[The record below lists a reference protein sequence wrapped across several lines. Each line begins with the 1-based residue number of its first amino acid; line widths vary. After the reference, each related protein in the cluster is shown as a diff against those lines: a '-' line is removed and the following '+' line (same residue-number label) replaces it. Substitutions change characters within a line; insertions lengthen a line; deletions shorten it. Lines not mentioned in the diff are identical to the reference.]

1 MESDAL
7 FSSHLKG
14 IVSLLPDLPGVYQYF
29 NGDGKIIYVGK
40 AKNLRKRVSSY
51 FNKVHDNRKTS
62 ILVRKI
68 ADIKHIVV
76 DSEEDALLLEN
87 NLIKKYQPKYNVL
100 LKDDKSF
107 PWICIK
113 NEPFT
118 RVFFTRNV
126 IRDGSSDYGP
136 YTSIPMVRT
145 ILDVIKRLFPIRN
158 CSLNLTKS
166 NVEKGNYKV
175 CLEYQIGNCKGP
187 CENLQLEEDYLEG
200 IAQIKEILK
209 GNLITVVAYL
219 KARMNEFALEYKF
232 EEAENFKN
240 KISVLENYK
249 SKSTIVSS
257 SITNVDVFSFDED
270 ETYAYINF
278 LRVVDGA
285 IIQAHTLE
293 MKKRLDESKEELLS
307 LGIIEIRQKFF
318 LNSKEII
325 LPFSIDV
332 QLKEVKMVIP
342 HIGDKRKLLELS
354 ERNVKFYKLDK
365 NKQLSLKTPQSR
377 TERVLEQM
385 QKDLR
390 LKELPTR
397 IECFDNSNIQ
407 GAQPVAACVVFIGA
421 KPAKRE
427 YRHFNIKTVVGPDDF
442 ASMEEILYRRY
453 LRVINENGNLPQLI
467 VIDGG
472 KGQISS
478 ALTILEKLEIRGK
491 VAVIGIAKKLEE
503 IIYPDDPV
511 PLYLDKNSETLRV
524 LQHIRN
530 EAHRFGI
537 TFHRNKRSK
546 EFIIS
551 ELEQIPGIGE
561 KTIEVLMRKFKSI
574 KRLKEAKQI
583 EIIDEIGVSRADK
596 VMNYFNTDV
605 VSQALP
611 DSDAKS

>member
-1 MESDAL
+1 MENDNL
-7 FSSHLKG
+7 FSAKITEILY
-14 IVSLLPDLPGVYQYF
+14 ILPESPGVYQYF
-29 NGDGKIIYVGK
+29 NAEGKIIYVGK

-51 FNKVHDNRKTS
+51 FSKKHDNRKTA
-62 ILVRKI
+62 ILVRNI
-68 ADIKHIVV
+68 ADIRHIIV

-87 NLIKKYQPKYNVL
+87 NLIKKYQPRYNVL

-107 PWICIK
+107 PWICVK
-113 NEPFT
+113 NEPFP

-126 IRDGSSDYGP
+126 IRDGSSYFGP

-145 ILDVIKRLFPIRN
+145 ILDVIKRLYPIRN
-158 CSLNLTKS
+158 CSLNLS
-166 NVEKGNYKV
+166 GGNIARNKYKV
-175 CLEYQIGNCKGP
+175 CLEFQIGNCKGP
-187 CENLQLEEDYLEG
+187 CENLQTEEDYLES
-200 IAQIKEILK
+200 ISQIKEILK
-209 GNLITVVAYL
+209 GNLSTVIAHL
-219 KARMNEFALEYKF
+219 KGRMDQFAREYKF
-232 EEAENFKN
+232 EEAGIFKN
-240 KISVLENYK
+240 KIAILENYK

-270 ETYAYINF
+270 ELYAYINF

-293 MKKRLDESKEELLS
+293 IKKRLDEPKEELLA

-325 LPFSIDV
+325 LPFSIGVEFKD
-332 QLKEVKMVIP
+332 VKMVIP
-342 HIGDKRKLLELS
+342 RIGDKRKLLDLS

-365 NKQLSLKTPQSR
+365 NKQLSLRTPQSR
-377 TERVLEQM
+377 TSRILEQM

-390 LKELPTR
+390 LKELPNR

-407 GAQPVAACVVFIGA
+407 GAQPVAACVVFIGG

-427 YRHFNIKTVVGPDDF
+427 YRHFNVKTVVGPDDF
-442 ASMEEILYRRY
+442 ASMEEIIYRRY
-453 LRVINENGNLPQLI
+453 DRVINEKGELPQLI

-472 KGQISS
+472 KGQLTS
-478 ALTILEKLEIRGK
+478 AINTLEKLNIRGK

-503 IIYPDDPV
+503 IIYPDDPI

-524 LQHIRN
+524 LQNIRN

-561 KTIEVLMRKFKSI
+561 KTIQILLRKYKSI
-574 KRLKEAKQI
+574 KRLKTVPLN
-583 EIIDEIGVSRADK
+583 EIVEQIGVARGEK
-596 VMNYFNTDV
+596 VVNYFLESTDPG
-605 VSQALP
+605 S
-611 DSDAKS
+611 